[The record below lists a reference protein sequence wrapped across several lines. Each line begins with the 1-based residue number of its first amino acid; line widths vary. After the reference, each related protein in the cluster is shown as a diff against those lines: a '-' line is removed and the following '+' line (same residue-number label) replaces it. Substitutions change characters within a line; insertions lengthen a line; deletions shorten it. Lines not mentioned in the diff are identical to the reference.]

1 VKQGDVYWCDFKEPD
16 KKRPVLILTRN
27 AGVRLLN
34 SLSVAPITR
43 PIRDIE
49 SFVLLDEEDG
59 MPTKCSV
66 NLDSIQT
73 VAKSRFRDQ
82 ITTLSR
88 ERMLEVRDAISF
100 AFGFDAL
107 EGDTERL

>member
-1 VKQGDVYWCDFKEPD
+1 MKQGDVYWCDLKEPD
-16 KKRPVLILTRN
+16 RKRPVVILTRN

-34 SLSVAPITR
+34 SLSVAPVTR
-43 PIRDIE
+43 SVREIR

-59 MPTKCSV
+59 MPTECSV

-73 VAKSRFRDQ
+73 IAKSRFGDH
-82 ITTLSR
+82 ITTLSK
-88 ERMLEVRDAISF
+88 ERMLEVHEAISF

-107 EGDTERL
+107 EDDAL